1 MNTVREVIHVL
12 WDSIKATWE
21 NLFSLMLMN
30 LVTVLPIILSASLS
44 YLMAELWE
52 AGYQT
57 PAAILAVVGL
67 LPFILL
73 PPALAGL
80 WNAANRVAD
89 ELAIHWSDYRE
100 GFRRYFWKSLALA
113 LVNVVVLAILAVNV
127 WFYAPGNNPLG
138 LDSGL
143 SLAIQLFFV
152 FLIALWLVY
161 QMYPMAMFLEQTD
174 QRVHLALRNA
184 GVLFI
189 NRPGFGILL
198 ALALAVIIAISTYP
212 LVILW
217 FLVTLSLTAVIC
229 NKAVKHLLIPHRE
242 RAAEETA
249 AADAEGEN
257 NDNGAVDKE
266 RPE

>member
-1 MNTVREVIHVL
+1 
-12 WDSIKATWE
+12 
-21 NLFSLMLMN
+21 MLMN
-30 LVTVLPIILSASLS
+30 LATVLPIILSASLS
-44 YLMAELWE
+44 YLMAELWR

-57 PAAILAVVGL
+57 PAAILAVLGL
-67 LPFILL
+67 LPLILL

-89 ELAIHWSDYRE
+89 ELAIHWSDYWE

-113 LVNVVVLAILAVNV
+113 LINVVVLAILAVNV

-161 QMYPMAMFLEQTD
+161 QMYPMAMLLEQTD
-174 QRVHLALRNA
+174 QRVRLALRNA
-184 GVLFI
+184 GVLLI
-189 NRPGFGILL
+189 SRPGFGILL
-198 ALALAVIIAISTYP
+198 ALALAVIIAISNP
-212 LVILW
+212 LVVPW
-217 FLVTLSLTAVIC
+217 FLITLSLTAVVC
-229 NKAVKHLLIPHRE
+229 NVAVKHLLTPHRE
-242 RAAEETA
+242 RAAEEAT
-249 AADAEGEN
+249 DAEG
-257 NDNGAVDKE
+257 DDDDDGAVDEE

>member
-1 MNTVREVIHVL
+1 MNTVREVGHVL
-12 WDSIKATWE
+12 WDSMKAAWE
-21 NLFSLMLMN
+21 DLFILMLMN
-30 LVTVLPIILSASLS
+30 LATVLPIILSVSLS
-44 YLMAELWE
+44 YLMAGLWE

-57 PAAILAVVGL
+57 PAAILVVVGL

-80 WNAANRVAD
+80 WNAASRVAD

-127 WFYAPGNNPLG
+127 WFYAPGNNPLS

-161 QMYPMAMFLEQTD
+161 QMYPMAMLLEQTD

-184 GVLFI
+184 GVLLI
-189 NRPGFGILL
+189 SRPGFGILL
-198 ALALAVIIAISTYP
+198 ALALAVVIAISTYP
-212 LVILW
+212 LVVLW
-217 FLVTLSLTAVIC
+217 FLITLSLIAVVC
-229 NKAVKHLLIPHRE
+229 NTAVKHLLIPHRE
-242 RAAEETA
+242 RAAEE
-249 AADAEGEN
+249 AADTEGDGD
-257 NDNGAVDKE
+257 DNGPVDE
-266 RPE
+266 EHPE